1 MQTSNETNVFKH
13 LDLELSPDLK
23 TKNKDGNRYYVTPD
37 GDLYPSVTTITS
49 QLSKDAIK
57 AWRKRVGAEEANKI
71 SRQSSAR
78 GTKVHKLCEDYINN
92 DEIDYSKVMP
102 DEHFMFK
109 QIRPEL
115 DANLEGVYGCEL
127 ALYSDFLK
135 VAGRVDCVGIWN
147 GKASIIDFKTSK
159 KAKRHDW
166 ITNYFMQEA
175 AYAVMFEERYKIPV
189 SQLVTLIAVEQ
200 SEHQIFIEK
209 RDDWIHDFQKLRGI
223 WTPSS

>member
-1 MQTSNETNVFKH
+1 MFKH

-23 TKNKDGNRYYVTPD
+23 TKNKDGNRYYVTPS
-37 GDLYPSVTTITS
+37 GELYPSVTTITS
-49 QLSKDAIK
+49 QLTKEGIK
-57 AWRKRVGAEEANKI
+57 AWRKRVGEKEANKI
-71 SRQSSAR
+71 SRQASTR

-92 DEIDYSKVMP
+92 DEIDFSKVLP
-102 DEHFMFK
+102 DQHFMFK

-115 DANLEGVYGCEL
+115 DDNLQGVYGCEL

-147 GKASIIDFKTSK
+147 GKASIIDFKTST
-159 KAKRHDW
+159 KAKRPEY
-166 ITNYFMQEA
+166 ISNYFMQEA

-189 SQLVTLIAVEQ
+189 SQLITLIAVEQ

-209 RDDWIHDFQKLRGI
+209 RDDWIDGFIKLRDS